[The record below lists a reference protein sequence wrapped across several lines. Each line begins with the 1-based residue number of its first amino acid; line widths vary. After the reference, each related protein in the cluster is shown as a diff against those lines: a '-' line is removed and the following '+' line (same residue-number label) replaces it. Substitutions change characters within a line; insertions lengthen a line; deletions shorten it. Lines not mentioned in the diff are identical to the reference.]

1 MAEKKESS
9 LGEIKK
15 AVIGVVTLGITTGG
29 GLFIANMENIFASN
43 DEVVQEEIVSEPIKN
58 ESSKDTIVVIQKK
71 EVPVVAKPEPPK
83 EKEFDW

>member
-29 GLFIANMENIFASN
+29 GLFIANMEKIFEGRE
-43 DEVVQEEIVSEPIKN
+43 EVKVEQVVDSVAETQ
-58 ESSKDTIVVIQKK
+58 KDTIVVINKIK
-71 EVPVVAKPEPPK
+71 EPQVVAKPEAPK
-83 EKEFDW
+83 EKEFNW